1 MPGLTPVNEGTAQS
15 PEFLMAMWRQEYS
28 RPIFSSLSFAD
39 TFSNYMAQHAER
51 HMSIAVLQPR
61 LANQLTAPRYL
72 PSASRYSPTSPSYS
86 PVSPQ
91 YSRDNNNSNNNN
103 SVSLAY
109 WPTNPSYAPT
119 SPQYAPTSPSYAPTS
134 PQYAPTSP
142 QYAPTSA
149 MHSPRYSPVSPRY
162 EPTSP
167 RYEPTSPTYSPTS
180 PHYSPVSAHYSP
192 ASPTYDPQMEMDDAP
207 DSPAYS
213 ACSMDY
219 APDIAEESVTEA
231 HLNQESRKRAR
242 DVELSALP
250 KRRRI
255 TSLCASPE
263 QMRSRSRSQSPTS
276 EIASCSDNSSVSSE
290 EYNSFLEEQDNL
302 MDFSQVDIPPSRGT
316 PSFAYSKNRS
326 RQYTT
331 PLGKA
336 VTLHLYESTDLREEH
351 VSSLEALRNYRNSVT
366 HRTPYF
372 YLHLGCK
379 LLNQGSS
386 EMSRAGLR
394 VLSNMVETQLNEH
407 RWMRLLAYSCE
418 QHALLDHAIH
428 LYERVLRVRSEEPQS
443 YLDLARVLVRRRAA
457 GDLTRAL
464 SLLTDVIVSDTWRRV
479 ATKTDLPILGKRM
492 GRALHTSGSDRNDG
506 GEQSRASDG
515 SDLRTLRALRQVDA
529 ALVAPEDRSRYPAR
543 DRHAR
548 HRAVGSGP
556 SRPQSA
562 RVRTCDLALLR
573 IQQHD
578 APRWSVEQGTGRR
591 ITFVHICG
599 TNSVSLLQDMSNGL
613 GPEEYLIRRAV
624 PGLYRI
630 EVELFN
636 AKSKTVAQPVHALVH
651 IYLHWGTEQ
660 QQCYVNLVA
669 LQHDKQ
675 RVHVADVLF

>member
-1 MPGLTPVNEGTAQS
+1 
-15 PEFLMAMWRQEYS
+15 
-28 RPIFSSLSFAD
+28 
-39 TFSNYMAQHAER
+39 
-51 HMSIAVLQPR
+51 
-61 LANQLTAPRYL
+61 
-72 PSASRYSPTSPSYS
+72 
-86 PVSPQ
+86 
-91 YSRDNNNSNNNN
+91 
-103 SVSLAY
+103 
-109 WPTNPSYAPT
+109 
-119 SPQYAPTSPSYAPTS
+119 
-134 PQYAPTSP
+134 
-142 QYAPTSA
+142 
-149 MHSPRYSPVSPRY
+149 
-162 EPTSP
+162 
-167 RYEPTSPTYSPTS
+167 
-180 PHYSPVSAHYSP
+180 
-192 ASPTYDPQMEMDDAP
+192 
-207 DSPAYS
+207 
-213 ACSMDY
+213 MDY

-331 PLGKA
+331 PLGKV

-464 SLLTDVIVSDTWRRV
+464 SLLTDIIVSDTWRRV
-479 ATKTDLPILGKRM
+479 ATKL
-492 GRALHTSGSDRNDG
+492 
-506 GEQSRASDG
+506 
-515 SDLRTLRALRQVDA
+515 
-529 ALVAPEDRSRYPAR
+529 
-543 DRHAR
+543 
-548 HRAVGSGP
+548 
-556 SRPQSA
+556 
-562 RVRTCDLALLR
+562 TC
-573 IQQHD
+573 
-578 APRWSVEQGTGRR
+578 
-591 ITFVHICG
+591 
-599 TNSVSLLQDMSNGL
+599 
-613 GPEEYLIRRAV
+613 
-624 PGLYRI
+624 
-630 EVELFN
+630 LF
-636 AKSKTVAQPVHALVH
+636 
-651 IYLHWGTEQ
+651 
-660 QQCYVNLVA
+660 
-669 LQHDKQ
+669 
-675 RVHVADVLF
+675 